1 MDSKHTKRA
10 LLSSALALVLC
21 FTMLIGTTFA
31 WFTDTASTNVNTIQA
46 GTLKVALEMYE
57 NGQWVDAEGKTLN
70 FTRLEDAP
78 ATVSDNANDGKVL
91 VQSADILWEPG
102 CTYKLPTLRVRNDGN
117 LALKYKIEI
126 TGING
131 DAKLNEAIEWTIDK
145 GLNEALVE
153 GTTDQWFL
161 LAGNESSHNMV
172 ISGHMKESAGNEYQ
186 GLSIEGVAITVYA
199 TQYTYEYD
207 MNGNQ
212 YDADAK
218 YDEPWDGKTK
228 TAPALVEGVY
238 HITNAAELVYAME
251 HSTPQMIG
259 YNGNEYVFGKYVLES
274 NIDLGGATVTGFA
287 CDGSTN
293 FQGSFDGQGY
303 TISNFT
309 IDNAAK
315 TYYGG
320 LFGYL
325 YSATVENLT
334 VKNAVVIGQKQVG
347 VLVGA
352 ASDSSTVTNCN
363 VYNST
368 VIATKKVGAVVGYAL
383 GSTVTDCYAEN
394 CNVYCKELYDE
405 DSIKQADAVL
415 GYQNTGCTVSGN
427 DDKNV
432 TVKQVYI
439 AGTDSDLEA
448 ALDATDEIINII
460 LTNDVTVN
468 AESGTQWTNAFG
480 GDDTDTVTIDGQ
492 GKYTLTFN
500 QPNSDWNH
508 VVTNGARLVLKDLD
522 LTNSG
527 NNNGPWN
534 KHDIVFDCAVE
545 LENVSSDKAIALC
558 DNATLKN
565 VTIADANTDSTYAL
579 WIQAKGQTVELDKL
593 TIKNVGG
600 DTRAIA
606 IKDQYVTSPA
616 KVKLTIKNSTIAS
629 EKKAAI
635 LVTSTAGATIT
646 AENVNISGVKAD
658 STNLVWVDSGY
669 AYQNIDEVTVT
680 GGTAVVEQ

>member
-1 MDSKHTKRA
+1 MNSKHTKRA

-78 ATVSDNANDGKVL
+78 ATVSDNANEKVL

-161 LAGNESSHNMV
+161 LAGNESGHDMV

-228 TAPALVEGVY
+228 TAPALVDGVY
-238 HITNAAELVYAME
+238 HITNAAELVFAME
-251 HSTPQMIG
+251 HSDPQMIG

-287 CDGSTN
+287 CNGTN
-293 FQGSFDGQGY
+293 FRGSFDGQGY

-325 YSATVENLT
+325 YGATVENLT
-334 VKNAVVIGQKQVG
+334 VKNAVVIGKEQVG

-352 ASDSSTVTNCN
+352 VSDNSTVTNCN

-368 VIATKKVGAVVGYAL
+368 VIATKKVGAVAGYAL
-383 GSTVTDCYAEN
+383 NSTVTNCYAEN
-394 CNVYCKELYDE
+394 CNVYY
-405 DSIKQADAVL
+405 SIKDAAAVL
-415 GYQNTGCTVSGN
+415 GYENTGCTVSGN

-432 TVKQVYI
+432 TVKQANGITVSNAADLKTALATQGSVVALRSDIKLTEALTTADNVVIEGNGYTI
-439 AGTDSDLEA
+439 SGYPVRAGKNTEIRNVVF
-448 ALDATDEIINII
+448 DAPV
-460 LTNDVTVN
+460 NDKN
-468 AESGTQWTNAFG
+468 DASNLYCNNGSI
-480 GDDTDTVTIDGQ
+480 TIDGCTFKTSQ
-492 GKYTLTFN
+492 WDSVQITPKAGDAVVIKNCTFIGSTKRFIHVEVNDSTCTTNVSVTLSN
-500 QPNSDWNH
+500 NSFASSAGMTDDVIGIYGIDESGINY
-508 VVTNGARLVLKDLD
+508 G
-522 LTNSG
+522 G
-527 NNNGPWN
+527 NNTFADTDG
-534 KHDIVFDCAVE
+534 IVWIGWRP
-545 LENVSSDKAIALC
+545 N
-558 DNATLKN
+558 
-565 VTIADANTDSTYAL
+565 TYADN
-579 WIQAKGQTVELDKL
+579 QADVYAKL
-593 TIKNVGG
+593 T
-600 DTRAIA
+600 
-606 IKDQYVTSPA
+606 
-616 KVKLTIKNSTIAS
+616 
-629 EKKAAI
+629 
-635 LVTSTAGATIT
+635 GA
-646 AENVNISGVKAD
+646 NN
-658 STNLVWVDSGY
+658 
-669 AYQNIDEVTVT
+669 
-680 GGTAVVEQ
+680 